1 MKEQIILVALGKFS
15 LEEKFGSLLYTV
27 YRGNSAW
34 VKDIIVKVK
43 SYKSNRKIFIQ
54 KGQQDQQKKDKKPRE
69 KMGWQYVKAM

>member
-1 MKEQIILVALGKFS
+1 MALGKFS

-43 SYKSNRKIFIQ
+43 SYKSNKKIFIQ
-54 KGQQDQQKKDKKPRE
+54 KGQQHQQKKRQETQGKKWVGN
-69 KMGWQYVKAM
+69 M